1 MLIQQ
6 GMYQTLRCGEV
17 HMMTFDLDFE
27 RPLADLDKRIQS
39 LQRKAARLKGDDR
52 VRLNDYQSELD
63 LRLREIYGALTPW
76 QCVQVARH
84 PKRPYTS
91 DFIELMCDD
100 FFELR
105 GDRRHGNDRAILGGL
120 ASLDGQT
127 IMIIGNQ
134 KGRDTKERM
143 ECNFGMSHP
152 EGYRKVLR
160 LLYHAERFHLPIV
173 TLVDIPGASP
183 GLEDEQRGI
192 AQAIAENL
200 MVMSGLRTP
209 IVTVVIGEGGSG
221 GALGLSVADRI
232 LMLEY
237 SIYTVASPEAAA
249 SIMWRDNAFAPNAA
263 EAMKITAKDLKELHL
278 IEEIIPEPLGGAH
291 QNKGETAAAVKA
303 AILSNLA
310 ELQALPTEELL
321 ERRYQRYRAIGLSA
335 IENLA
340 VEATR

>member
-1 MLIQQ
+1 MIP
-6 GMYQTLRCGEV
+6 
-17 HMMTFDLDFE
+17 FDLDFE
-27 RPLADLDKRIQS
+27 RPLAELDKRIQG
-39 LQRKAARLKGDDR
+39 LQRKGARLKGDDR
-52 VRLNDYQSELD
+52 ARLAEYQRELD
-63 LRLREIYGALTPW
+63 TRLREIYGRLTPW

-91 DFIELMCDD
+91 DYIDLMCET

-105 GDRRHGNDRAILGGL
+105 GDRRYGDDRAILGGL
-120 ASLDGQT
+120 ASLDGQAV
-127 IMIIGNQ
+127 MILGNQ

-160 LLYHAERFHLPIV
+160 LLRHAERFHLPVV

-200 MVMSGLRTP
+200 MVMAALRTP

-221 GALGLSVADRI
+221 GALGISVADRI
-232 LMLEY
+232 LMLEH

-263 EAMKITAKDLKELHL
+263 EAMKITAKDLKALGL
-278 IEEIIPEPLGGAH
+278 IEEIISEPLGGAH
-291 QNKGETAAAVKA
+291 QSKTEIAATVKA
-303 AILSNLA
+303 AILTNLA
-310 ELQALPTEELL
+310 ELRAMSTEDLL
-321 ERRYQRYRAIGLSA
+321 ERRYQRYRRIGLSA
-335 IENLA
+335 IENMA
-340 VEATR
+340 VEAAP

>member
-1 MLIQQ
+1 MIPF
-6 GMYQTLRCGEV
+6 E
-17 HMMTFDLDFE
+17 LDFE
-27 RPLADLDKRIQS
+27 RPLADLDKRIQT
-39 LQRKAARLKGDDR
+39 LQRKGTRLKGDDR
-52 VRLNDYQSELD
+52 VRLTEYQRELD
-63 LRLREIYGALTPW
+63 TRLREIYGQLTPW

-91 DFIELMCDD
+91 DYIDLMCDT

-105 GDRRHGNDRAILGGL
+105 GDRRYGDDRAILGGL

-127 IMIIGNQ
+127 VMILGNQ

-160 LLYHAERFHLPIV
+160 LLRHAERFHMPVV

-200 MVMSGLRTP
+200 MVMAALRTP
-209 IVTVVIGEGGSG
+209 IITVVIGEGGSG
-221 GALGLSVADRI
+221 GALGISVADRI
-232 LMLEY
+232 LMLEH
-237 SIYTVASPEAAA
+237 SVYTVASPEAAA

-263 EAMKITAKDLKELHL
+263 EAMKITAKDLKALGL
-278 IEEIIPEPLGGAH
+278 IEDIIPEPLGGAH
-291 QNKGETAAAVKA
+291 QSKTDAAAAVKA
-303 AILSNLA
+303 VILKNLA
-310 ELQALPTEELL
+310 ELHALPTTELL
-321 ERRYQRYRAIGLSA
+321 DHRYQRYRKIGLSA
-335 IENLA
+335 IENAA
-340 VEATR
+340 VEALP

>member
-1 MLIQQ
+1 MIP
-6 GMYQTLRCGEV
+6 
-17 HMMTFDLDFE
+17 FDLDFE
-27 RPLADLDKRIQS
+27 RPLAELDKRIQG
-39 LQRKAARLKGDDR
+39 LQRKGARLKGDDR
-52 VRLNDYQSELD
+52 ARLAEYQRELD
-63 LRLREIYGALTPW
+63 MRLREIYGRLTPW

-91 DFIELMCDD
+91 DYIDLMCET

-105 GDRRHGNDRAILGGL
+105 GDRRYGDDRAILGGL

-127 IMIIGNQ
+127 VMILGNQ

-160 LLYHAERFHLPIV
+160 LLRHAERFHLPVV

-200 MVMSGLRTP
+200 MVMAALRTP

-221 GALGLSVADRI
+221 GALGISVADRI
-232 LMLEY
+232 LMLEH

-263 EAMKITAKDLKELHL
+263 EAMKITAKDLKALGL
-278 IEEIIPEPLGGAH
+278 IEEIISEPLGGAH
-291 QNKGETAAAVKA
+291 QSKTEIAATVKA
-303 AILSNLA
+303 AILTNLA
-310 ELQALPTEELL
+310 ELRAMSTEDLL
-321 ERRYQRYRAIGLSA
+321 ERRYQRYRRIGLSA
-335 IENLA
+335 IENIA
-340 VEATR
+340 VEAAP

>member
-1 MLIQQ
+1 MIP
-6 GMYQTLRCGEV
+6 
-17 HMMTFDLDFE
+17 FDLDFE
-27 RPLADLDKRIQS
+27 RPLAELDKRIQG
-39 LQRKAARLKGDDR
+39 LQRKGARLKGDDR
-52 VRLNDYQSELD
+52 ARLAEYQRELD
-63 LRLREIYGALTPW
+63 TRLREIYGRLTPW

-91 DFIELMCDD
+91 DYIDLMCET

-105 GDRRHGNDRAILGGL
+105 GDRRYGDDRAILGGL

-127 IMIIGNQ
+127 VMILGNQ

-160 LLYHAERFHLPIV
+160 LLRHAERFHLPVV

-200 MVMSGLRTP
+200 MVMAALRTP

-221 GALGLSVADRI
+221 GALGISVADRI
-232 LMLEY
+232 LMLEH

-263 EAMKITAKDLKELHL
+263 EAMKITAKDLKALEL
-278 IEEIIPEPLGGAH
+278 IEEIISEPLGGAH
-291 QNKGETAAAVKA
+291 QSKAEIAATVKA
-303 AILSNLA
+303 AILTNLA
-310 ELQALPTEELL
+310 ELRAMSTEDLL
-321 ERRYQRYRAIGLSA
+321 ERRYQRYRRIGLSA
-335 IENLA
+335 IENMA
-340 VEATR
+340 VEAAP

>member
-1 MLIQQ
+1 MIP
-6 GMYQTLRCGEV
+6 
-17 HMMTFDLDFE
+17 FDLDFE
-27 RPLADLDKRIQS
+27 RPLAELDKRIQG
-39 LQRKAARLKGDDR
+39 LQRKGARLKGDDR
-52 VRLNDYQSELD
+52 ARLAEYQREQD
-63 LRLREIYGALTPW
+63 TRLREIYGRLTPW

-91 DFIELMCDD
+91 DYIDLMCET

-105 GDRRHGNDRAILGGL
+105 GDRRYGDDRAILGGL

-127 IMIIGNQ
+127 VMILGNQ

-160 LLYHAERFHLPIV
+160 LLRHAERFHLPVV

-200 MVMSGLRTP
+200 MVMAALRTP

-221 GALGLSVADRI
+221 GALGISVADRI
-232 LMLEY
+232 LMLEH

-263 EAMKITAKDLKELHL
+263 EAMKITAKDLKALEL
-278 IEEIIPEPLGGAH
+278 IEEIISEPLGGAH
-291 QNKGETAAAVKA
+291 QSKAEIAATVKA
-303 AILSNLA
+303 AILTNLA
-310 ELQALPTEELL
+310 ELRAMSTEDLL
-321 ERRYQRYRAIGLSA
+321 ERRYQRYRRIGLSA
-335 IENLA
+335 IENMA
-340 VEATR
+340 VEAAP

>member
-1 MLIQQ
+1 MA
-6 GMYQTLRCGEV
+6 
-17 HMMTFDLDFE
+17 FDLDFE
-27 RPLADLDKRIQS
+27 RPLAELDKRIQV
-39 LQRKAARLKGDDR
+39 LQRKGNKLKSNERDLLNQYQQQFT
-52 VRLNDYQSELD
+52 VRLRD
-63 LRLREIYGALTPW
+63 LYSHLTTW

-91 DFIELMCDD
+91 DYIDLMCET

-105 GDRRHGNDRAILGGL
+105 GDRRYGDDRAILGGL

-127 IMIIGNQ
+127 VMILGNQ

-160 LLYHAERFHLPIV
+160 LLRHAERFQLPVI

-200 MVMSGLRTP
+200 FVMSSLRTP
-209 IVTVVIGEGGSG
+209 IITVVIGEGGSG

-232 LMLEY
+232 LMLEH

-249 SIMWRDNAFAPNAA
+249 AIMWRDSSFAADAA
-263 EAMKITAKDLKELHL
+263 EAMKITAKELLEHHL
-278 IEEIIPEPLGGAH
+278 VEGIIREPLGGAH
-291 QNKGETAAAVKA
+291 RDKTEAAAAVKA
-303 AILSNLA
+303 AILEQLD
-310 ELQALPTEELL
+310 ELRDLSTDQLL
-321 ERRYQRYRAIGLSA
+321 ECRYERYRKIGQGAISGLTVGA
-335 IENLA
+335 L
-340 VEATR
+340 R

>member
-1 MLIQQ
+1 MIP
-6 GMYQTLRCGEV
+6 
-17 HMMTFDLDFE
+17 FDLDFE
-27 RPLADLDKRIQS
+27 RPLAELDKRIQG
-39 LQRKAARLKGDDR
+39 LQRKGARLKGDDR
-52 VRLNDYQSELD
+52 ARLAEYQRELD
-63 LRLREIYGALTPW
+63 TRLREIYGRLTPW

-91 DFIELMCDD
+91 DYIDLMCET

-105 GDRRHGNDRAILGGL
+105 GDRRYGDDRAILGGL

-127 IMIIGNQ
+127 VMILGNQ

-160 LLYHAERFHLPIV
+160 LLRHAERFHLPVV

-200 MVMSGLRTP
+200 MVMAALRTP

-221 GALGLSVADRI
+221 GALGISVADRI
-232 LMLEY
+232 LMLEH

-263 EAMKITAKDLKELHL
+263 EAMKITAKDLKALEL
-278 IEEIIPEPLGGAH
+278 IEEIISEPLGGAH
-291 QNKGETAAAVKA
+291 QSKAEIAATVKA
-303 AILSNLA
+303 TILTNLA
-310 ELQALPTEELL
+310 ELRAMSTEDLL
-321 ERRYQRYRAIGLSA
+321 ERRYQRYRRIGLSA
-335 IENLA
+335 IENMA
-340 VEATR
+340 VEAAP

>member
-1 MLIQQ
+1 
-6 GMYQTLRCGEV
+6 
-17 HMMTFDLDFE
+17 MMIPFDLDFE
-27 RPLADLDKRIQS
+27 RPLAELDKRIQG
-39 LQRKAARLKGDDR
+39 LQRKGARLKGDDR
-52 VRLNDYQSELD
+52 ARLAEYKRELD
-63 LRLREIYGALTPW
+63 TRLREIYGRLTPW

-91 DFIELMCDD
+91 DYIDLMCEN

-105 GDRRHGNDRAILGGL
+105 GDRRYGDDRAILGGL

-127 IMIIGNQ
+127 VMILGNQ

-160 LLYHAERFHLPIV
+160 LLRHAERFHLPVV

-200 MVMSGLRTP
+200 MVMAALRTP
-209 IVTVVIGEGGSG
+209 IITVVIGEGGSG
-221 GALGLSVADRI
+221 GALGISVADRI
-232 LMLEY
+232 LMLEH

-263 EAMKITAKDLKELHL
+263 EAMKITATDLQALGL
-278 IEEIIPEPLGGAH
+278 IEDIIPEPLGGAH
-291 QNKGETAAAVKA
+291 QGKTEVAAAVKA
-303 AILSNLA
+303 AILTHLS
-310 ELQALPTEELL
+310 ELRALPTDELL
-321 ERRYQRYRAIGLSA
+321 DRRYQRYRNIGLSA
-335 IENLA
+335 IENA
-340 VEATR
+340 TVEVAR

>member
-1 MLIQQ
+1 
-6 GMYQTLRCGEV
+6 
-17 HMMTFDLDFE
+17 MMAFDLDFE
-27 RPLADLDKRIQS
+27 RPLADLERRIQT
-39 LQRKAARLKGDDR
+39 LQRKGAKLKGDDR
-52 VRLNDYQSELD
+52 VRLNEYQQDLD
-63 LRLREIYGALTPW
+63 ARMREIYGNLTAW

-84 PKRPYTS
+84 PRRPYTS
-91 DFIELMCDD
+91 DYIDLMCED

-105 GDRRHGNDRAILGGL
+105 GDRRYGDDRAILGGL
-120 ASLDGQT
+120 ASLNGET
-127 IMIIGNQ
+127 IMILGNQ

-160 LLYHAERFHLPIV
+160 MLRHAERFHLPVI

-200 MVMSGLRTP
+200 MVMSALRTP

-221 GALGLSVADRI
+221 GALGISVADRI
-232 LMLEY
+232 LMLEH

-263 EAMKITAKDLKELHL
+263 EAMKITAKDLKELRL
-278 IEEIIPEPLGGAH
+278 IEEIIPEPVGGAH
-291 QNKGETAAAVKA
+291 QNKEEVVATVKT
-303 AILSNLA
+303 AILAHLS
-310 ELQALPTEELL
+310 ELRALSTEDLL
-321 ERRYQRYRAIGLSA
+321 ECRYQRYRAIGLRAIDGVA
-335 IENLA
+335 IESM
-340 VEATR
+340 R

>member
-1 MLIQQ
+1 M
-6 GMYQTLRCGEV
+6 V
-17 HMMTFDLDFE
+17 PFDLDFE
-27 RPLADLDKRIQS
+27 RPLADLDKRIQG
-39 LQRKAARLKGDDR
+39 LQRRGTRLKGDDR
-52 VRLNDYQSELD
+52 VRLSEYQRELD
-63 LRLREIYGALTPW
+63 TRLRETYSHLTPW
-76 QCVQVARH
+76 QRVQVARH

-91 DFIELMCDD
+91 DYIDLMCDD

-105 GDRRHGNDRAILGGL
+105 GDRRYGDDRAILGGL

-160 LLYHAERFHLPIV
+160 LLRHAERFQLPIV

-200 MVMSGLRTP
+200 MVMAALRTP
-209 IVTVVIGEGGSG
+209 IITVVIGEGGSG
-221 GALGLSVADRI
+221 GALGISVADRI
-232 LMLEY
+232 LMLEH

-263 EAMKITAKDLKELHL
+263 EAMKITATDLKALGL
-278 IEEIIPEPLGGAH
+278 IEDIIPEPLGGAH
-291 QNKGETAAAVKA
+291 QGKTETAAAVKT
-303 AILSNLA
+303 AILKHLA
-310 ELQALPTEELL
+310 ELRALPVSELL
-321 ERRYQRYRAIGLSA
+321 NRRYQRYRKIGLSA
-335 IENLA
+335 IENAA
-340 VEATR
+340 VGATR

>member
-1 MLIQQ
+1 MIPF
-6 GMYQTLRCGEV
+6 E
-17 HMMTFDLDFE
+17 LDFE

-39 LQRKAARLKGDDR
+39 LQRKGTRLKGDDR
-52 VRLNDYQSELD
+52 VRLSEYQRELD
-63 LRLREIYGALTPW
+63 TRLREMYGHLTPW

-84 PKRPYTS
+84 PKRPYTA
-91 DFIELMCDD
+91 DYIDLMCDN

-105 GDRRHGNDRAILGGL
+105 GDRRYGDDRAILGGL

-127 IMIIGNQ
+127 VMILGNQ

-160 LLYHAERFHLPIV
+160 LLRHAERFHLPVI

-200 MVMSGLRTP
+200 MVMAALRTP
-209 IVTVVIGEGGSG
+209 IITVVIGEGGSG
-221 GALGLSVADRI
+221 GALGISVADRI
-232 LMLEY
+232 LMLEH

-249 SIMWRDNAFAPNAA
+249 AIMWRDSAHAPDAA
-263 EAMKITAKDLKELHL
+263 EAMKITAKELKHLGL
-278 IEEIIPEPLGGAH
+278 IEDIIPEPPGGAH
-291 QNKGETAAAVKA
+291 QNKAEAAAAVKSV
-303 AILSNLA
+303 ILEHLA
-310 ELQALPTEELL
+310 ELRALSTEDLL
-321 ERRYQRYRAIGLSA
+321 ERRYRRYRAIGLNAINGSA
-335 IENLA
+335 IEA
-340 VEATR
+340 MR

>member
-1 MLIQQ
+1 MIP
-6 GMYQTLRCGEV
+6 
-17 HMMTFDLDFE
+17 FDLDFE
-27 RPLADLDKRIQS
+27 RPLAELDKRIQG
-39 LQRKAARLKGDDR
+39 LQRKGARLKGDDR
-52 VRLNDYQSELD
+52 ARLAEYQRELD
-63 LRLREIYGALTPW
+63 TRLREIYGRLTPW

-91 DFIELMCDD
+91 DYIDLMCET

-105 GDRRHGNDRAILGGL
+105 GDRRYGDDRAILGGL

-127 IMIIGNQ
+127 VMILGNQ

-160 LLYHAERFHLPIV
+160 LLRHAERFHLPVV

-200 MVMSGLRTP
+200 MVMAALRTP

-221 GALGLSVADRI
+221 GALGISVADRI
-232 LMLEY
+232 LMLEH

-263 EAMKITAKDLKELHL
+263 EAMKITAKDLKALEL
-278 IEEIIPEPLGGAH
+278 IEEIISEPLGGAH
-291 QNKGETAAAVKA
+291 QSKAEIAATVKA
-303 AILSNLA
+303 AILTNLA
-310 ELQALPTEELL
+310 ELRAMSTEDLL
-321 ERRYQRYRAIGLSA
+321 ELRYQRYRRLGLSA
-335 IENLA
+335 IENMA
-340 VEATR
+340 VEAAP

>member
-1 MLIQQ
+1 MIP
-6 GMYQTLRCGEV
+6 
-17 HMMTFDLDFE
+17 FDLDFE
-27 RPLADLDKRIQS
+27 RPLAELDKRIQG
-39 LQRKAARLKGDDR
+39 LQRKGARLKGDDR
-52 VRLNDYQSELD
+52 ARLAEYQRELD
-63 LRLREIYGALTPW
+63 MRLREIYGRLTPW

-91 DFIELMCDD
+91 DYIDLMCET

-105 GDRRHGNDRAILGGL
+105 GDRRYGDDRAILGGL

-127 IMIIGNQ
+127 VMILGNQ

-160 LLYHAERFHLPIV
+160 LLRHAERFHLPVV

-200 MVMSGLRTP
+200 MVMAALRTP

-221 GALGLSVADRI
+221 GALGISVADRI
-232 LMLEY
+232 LMLEH

-263 EAMKITAKDLKELHL
+263 EAMKITAKDLKALEL
-278 IEEIIPEPLGGAH
+278 IEEIISEPLGGAH
-291 QNKGETAAAVKA
+291 QSKAEIAATVKA
-303 AILSNLA
+303 AILTNLA
-310 ELQALPTEELL
+310 ELRAMSTEDLL
-321 ERRYQRYRAIGLSA
+321 ERRYQRYRRIGLSA
-335 IENLA
+335 IENMA
-340 VEATR
+340 VEAAP

>member
-1 MLIQQ
+1 
-6 GMYQTLRCGEV
+6 
-17 HMMTFDLDFE
+17 MMTFDLDFE

-39 LQRKAARLKGDDR
+39 LQRKASRLKSDDRARLK
-52 VRLNDYQSELD
+52 DYQSELD

-91 DFIELMCDD
+91 DYIDLMCDD

-105 GDRRHGNDRAILGGL
+105 GDRRYGIDRAILGGL
-120 ASLDGQT
+120 ASLGGQT
-127 IMIIGNQ
+127 VMILGNQ

-160 LLYHAERFHLPIV
+160 LLQHAERFHLPVV

-200 MVMSGLRTP
+200 MVMSNLRTP
-209 IVTVVIGEGGSG
+209 IITVVIGEGGSG

-263 EAMKITAKDLKELHL
+263 EAMKITAQDLKELRL
-278 IEEIIPEPLGGAH
+278 IEDIIPEPLGGAH
-291 QNKGETAAAVKA
+291 QDKAEAATAVKA
-303 AILSNLA
+303 TILANLA
-310 ELQALPTEELL
+310 ELQALPTEDLL

-335 IENLA
+335 IKNAAIE
-340 VEATR
+340 VTR

>member
-1 MLIQQ
+1 MIP
-6 GMYQTLRCGEV
+6 
-17 HMMTFDLDFE
+17 FDLDFE
-27 RPLADLDKRIQS
+27 RPLAELDKRIQG
-39 LQRKAARLKGDDR
+39 LQRKGARLKGDDR
-52 VRLNDYQSELD
+52 ARLAEYQRELD
-63 LRLREIYGALTPW
+63 TRLREIYGRLTPW

-91 DFIELMCDD
+91 DYIDLMCET

-105 GDRRHGNDRAILGGL
+105 GDRRYGDDRAILGGL

-127 IMIIGNQ
+127 VMILGNQ

-160 LLYHAERFHLPIV
+160 LLRHAERFHLPVV

-200 MVMSGLRTP
+200 MVMAALRTP

-221 GALGLSVADRI
+221 GALGISVADRI
-232 LMLEY
+232 LMLEH

-263 EAMKITAKDLKELHL
+263 EAMKITAKDLKALGL
-278 IEEIIPEPLGGAH
+278 IEEIISEPLGGAH
-291 QNKGETAAAVKA
+291 QSKAEIAATVKA
-303 AILSNLA
+303 AILTNLA
-310 ELQALPTEELL
+310 ELRAMSTEDLL
-321 ERRYQRYRAIGLSA
+321 ERRYQRYRRIGLSA
-335 IENLA
+335 IENMA
-340 VEATR
+340 VEAAP

>member
-1 MLIQQ
+1 MIP
-6 GMYQTLRCGEV
+6 
-17 HMMTFDLDFE
+17 FDLDFE
-27 RPLADLDKRIQS
+27 RPLAELDKRIQG
-39 LQRKAARLKGDDR
+39 LQRKGARLKGDDR
-52 VRLNDYQSELD
+52 ARLAEYQRELD
-63 LRLREIYGALTPW
+63 TRLREIYGRLTPW

-91 DFIELMCDD
+91 DYIDLMCET

-105 GDRRHGNDRAILGGL
+105 GDRRYGDDRAILGGL

-127 IMIIGNQ
+127 VMILGNQ

-160 LLYHAERFHLPIV
+160 LLRHAERFHLPVV

-200 MVMSGLRTP
+200 MVMAALRTP

-221 GALGLSVADRI
+221 GALGISVADRI
-232 LMLEY
+232 LMLEH

-263 EAMKITAKDLKELHL
+263 EAMKITAKDLKALEL
-278 IEEIIPEPLGGAH
+278 IEEIISEPLGGAH
-291 QNKGETAAAVKA
+291 QSKAEIAATVKA
-303 AILSNLA
+303 AILTNLA
-310 ELQALPTEELL
+310 ELRAMPTEDLL
-321 ERRYQRYRAIGLSA
+321 ERRYQRYRRIGLSA
-335 IENLA
+335 IENMA
-340 VEATR
+340 VEAAP

>member
-1 MLIQQ
+1 MIP
-6 GMYQTLRCGEV
+6 
-17 HMMTFDLDFE
+17 FDLDFE
-27 RPLADLDKRIQS
+27 RPLAELDKRIQG
-39 LQRKAARLKGDDR
+39 LQRKGARLKGDDR
-52 VRLNDYQSELD
+52 ARLAEYQRELD
-63 LRLREIYGALTPW
+63 MRLREIYGRLTPW

-91 DFIELMCDD
+91 DYIDLMCET

-105 GDRRHGNDRAILGGL
+105 GDRRYGDDRAILGGL

-127 IMIIGNQ
+127 VMILGNQ

-160 LLYHAERFHLPIV
+160 LLRHAERFHLPVV

-200 MVMSGLRTP
+200 MVMAALRTP

-221 GALGLSVADRI
+221 GALGISVADRI
-232 LMLEY
+232 LMLEH

-263 EAMKITAKDLKELHL
+263 EAMKITAKDLKALGL
-278 IEEIIPEPLGGAH
+278 IEDIILEPLGGAH
-291 QNKGETAAAVKA
+291 QSKTEVAASVKA
-303 AILSNLA
+303 AILKNLA
-310 ELQALPTEELL
+310 ELRPLPTDELL
-321 ERRYQRYRAIGLSA
+321 DRRYQRYRNIGLSA
-335 IENLA
+335 IENAA
-340 VEATR
+340 VEAIP

>member
-1 MLIQQ
+1 MIP
-6 GMYQTLRCGEV
+6 
-17 HMMTFDLDFE
+17 FDLDFE
-27 RPLADLDKRIQS
+27 RPLAELDKRIQG
-39 LQRKAARLKGDDR
+39 LQRKGARLKGDDR
-52 VRLNDYQSELD
+52 ARLAEYQRELD
-63 LRLREIYGALTPW
+63 TRLREIYGRLTPW

-91 DFIELMCDD
+91 DYIDLMCET

-105 GDRRHGNDRAILGGL
+105 GDRRYGDDRAILGGL

-127 IMIIGNQ
+127 VMILGNQ

-160 LLYHAERFHLPIV
+160 LLRHAERFHLPVV

-200 MVMSGLRTP
+200 MVMAALRTP

-221 GALGLSVADRI
+221 GALGISVADRI
-232 LMLEY
+232 LMLEH

-263 EAMKITAKDLKELHL
+263 EAMKNASSANIVAL
-278 IEEIIPEPLGGAH
+278 I
-291 QNKGETAAAVKA
+291 GE
-303 AILSNLA
+303 
-310 ELQALPTEELL
+310 
-321 ERRYQRYRAIGLSA
+321 
-335 IENLA
+335 
-340 VEATR
+340 

>member
-1 MLIQQ
+1 
-6 GMYQTLRCGEV
+6 
-17 HMMTFDLDFE
+17 MMAFDLDFE
-27 RPLADLDKRIQS
+27 RPLADLERRIQT
-39 LQRKAARLKGDDR
+39 LQRKGTKLKGDDR
-52 VRLNDYQSELD
+52 VRLNEYQQDLD
-63 LRLREIYGALTPW
+63 ARMREIYGNLTAW

-84 PKRPYTS
+84 PRRPYTS
-91 DFIELMCDD
+91 DYIDLMCED

-105 GDRRHGNDRAILGGL
+105 GDRRYGDDRAILSGL
-120 ASLDGQT
+120 ASLNGET
-127 IMIIGNQ
+127 IMILGNQ

-160 LLYHAERFHLPIV
+160 LLRHAERFHLPVI

-200 MVMSGLRTP
+200 MVMSALRTP

-221 GALGLSVADRI
+221 GALGISVADRI
-232 LMLEY
+232 LMLEH

-263 EAMKITAKDLKELHL
+263 EAMKITAKDLKELRL
-278 IEEIIPEPLGGAH
+278 IEEIIPEPVGGAH
-291 QNKGETAAAVKA
+291 QNKEEVVATVKT
-303 AILSNLA
+303 AILAHLS
-310 ELQALPTEELL
+310 ELRALSTEDLL
-321 ERRYQRYRAIGLSA
+321 ECRYQRYRAIGLRAIDGVA
-335 IENLA
+335 IESM
-340 VEATR
+340 R

>member
-1 MLIQQ
+1 MIP
-6 GMYQTLRCGEV
+6 
-17 HMMTFDLDFE
+17 FDLDFE
-27 RPLADLDKRIQS
+27 RPLADLDKRIQG
-39 LQRKAARLKGDDR
+39 LQRRGTRLKGDDR
-52 VRLNDYQSELD
+52 VRLSEYQRELD
-63 LRLREIYGALTPW
+63 TRLRDIYSHLTPW
-76 QCVQVARH
+76 QRVQVARH

-91 DFIELMCDD
+91 DYIDLICDD

-105 GDRRHGNDRAILGGL
+105 GDRRYGDDRAILGGL

-160 LLYHAERFHLPIV
+160 LLRHAERFQLPIV

-200 MVMSGLRTP
+200 MVMAALRTP
-209 IVTVVIGEGGSG
+209 IITVVIGEGGSG
-221 GALGLSVADRI
+221 GALGISVADRI
-232 LMLEY
+232 LMLEH

-263 EAMKITAKDLKELHL
+263 EAMKITATDLKALGL
-278 IEEIIPEPLGGAH
+278 IEDIIPEPLGGAH
-291 QNKGETAAAVKA
+291 QGKTETAAAVKT
-303 AILSNLA
+303 AILKHLA
-310 ELQALPTEELL
+310 ELRALPVSELL
-321 ERRYQRYRAIGLSA
+321 NRRYQRYRKIGLSA
-335 IENLA
+335 IENAA
-340 VEATR
+340 VGATR

>member
-1 MLIQQ
+1 MIP
-6 GMYQTLRCGEV
+6 
-17 HMMTFDLDFE
+17 FDLDFE
-27 RPLADLDKRIQS
+27 RPLAELDKRIQG
-39 LQRKAARLKGDDR
+39 LQRKGARLKGDDR
-52 VRLNDYQSELD
+52 ARLAEYQRELD
-63 LRLREIYGALTPW
+63 TRLREIYGRLTPW

-91 DFIELMCDD
+91 DYIDLMCET

-105 GDRRHGNDRAILGGL
+105 GDRRYGDDRAILGGL
-120 ASLDGQT
+120 ASLDGQAV
-127 IMIIGNQ
+127 MILGNQ

-160 LLYHAERFHLPIV
+160 LLRHAERFHLPVV

-200 MVMSGLRTP
+200 MVMAALRTP

-221 GALGLSVADRI
+221 GALGISVADRI
-232 LMLEY
+232 LMLEH

-263 EAMKITAKDLKELHL
+263 EAMKITAKDLKALEL
-278 IEEIIPEPLGGAH
+278 IEEIISEPLGGAH
-291 QNKGETAAAVKA
+291 QSKTEIAAAVKA
-303 AILSNLA
+303 AILTDLA
-310 ELQALPTEELL
+310 ELRAMSTEDLL
-321 ERRYQRYRAIGLSA
+321 ERRYQRYRRIGLSA
-335 IENLA
+335 IENMA
-340 VEATR
+340 VEAAP